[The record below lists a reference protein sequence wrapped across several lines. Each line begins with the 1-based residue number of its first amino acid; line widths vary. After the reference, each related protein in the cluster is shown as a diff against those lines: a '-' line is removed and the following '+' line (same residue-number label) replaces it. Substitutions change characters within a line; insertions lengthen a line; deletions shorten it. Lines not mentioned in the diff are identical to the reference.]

1 MSIQL
6 IARELYRF
14 EREVSDLEQELVSC
28 PASEL
33 DDLQDRLR
41 KVRAER
47 NRMRYVLEGAKE
59 DPPCRRPR

>member
-1 MSIQL
+1 MSIQM

-14 EREVSDLEQELVSC
+14 EHEVSDLEQKLASC
-28 PASEL
+28 RDSEREG
-33 DDLQDRLR
+33 LQDRLR

-47 NRMRYVLEGAKE
+47 NRMRDILEGAKE